1 MKTEAAAEQ
10 IGMNQQKF
18 EELFSKYGKLVYR
31 TALAATGNK
40 QDAQDIQQDIFLR
53 LIDQNNTLEHVS
65 SPAGYLCVMSFNEAK
80 MRFRARERRKHSDDD
95 VEELKDPASEGNLCE
110 TDMQERLLEALAE
123 LPPEHAEMLMLWS
136 AHGYTDAEIAEMLGK
151 TRNAVA
157 VTLHRAKAQLK
168 ELLELKREANNE
180 TRRHGH

>member
-1 MKTEAAAEQ
+1 
-10 IGMNQQKF
+10 
-18 EELFSKYGKLVYR
+18 
-31 TALAATGNK
+31 
-40 QDAQDIQQDIFLR
+40 
-53 LIDQNNTLEHVS
+53 
-65 SPAGYLCVMSFNEAK
+65 
-80 MRFRARERRKHSDDD
+80 
-95 VEELKDPASEGNLCE
+95 VEELKDPASDGNPGE

>member
-1 MKTEAAAEQ
+1 MKTETAAQQ

-31 TALAATGNK
+31 TGLAATGNK

-65 SPAGYLCVMSFNEAK
+65 SPQAYLCVMAFNEAK
-80 MRFRARERRKHSDDD
+80 MRFRTLKRRKHSDDD
-95 VEELKDPASEGNLCE
+95 VEELKDPAGDGDPGE
-110 TDMQERLLEALAE
+110 TDMQERLLEAIAE
-123 LPPEHAEMLMLWS
+123 LQPEHAEMLLLWS
-136 AHGYTDAEIAEMLGK
+136 AHGYTDSEIAEMLGK

-157 VTLHRAKAQLK
+157 VMLHRAKARLK
-168 ELLELKREANNE
+168 ELLEGK
-180 TRRHGH
+180 GGDKQ